1 MRNRPKPLDH
11 PGAEGGE
18 DNVSVMAFSSSCD
31 GMLNGKQGAGERHV
45 LCFEK
50 VTCLDGN
57 LHRNDFAL
65 CNILGD
71 HRTVHGS
78 FTRSFCSEKITSCF
92 PTFPLSSSF
101 FLPST
106 ERGRRYGLTGKM
118 LEAILGNELFTLC
131 TLAYKTPHSQLFP
144 LPLSFPLVFPGEQRT
159 ETYLPQ
165 VHREQR

>member
-11 PGAEGGE
+11 PAAEGG
-18 DNVSVMAFSSSCD
+18 DANVSVIAFSSSCR
-31 GMLNGKQGAGERHV
+31 GMLTGSRKR
-45 LCFEK
+45 CFK

-65 CNILGD
+65 CDILGD

-92 PTFPLSSSF
+92 PTLPLSSSLFF

-106 ERGRRYGLTGKM
+106 ERGRQYGLTGKM
-118 LEAILGNELFTLC
+118 LETILGNELFTLC
-131 TLAYKTPHSQLFP
+131 TLAYKPSFSARLFWFHSK
-144 LPLSFPLVFPGEQRT
+144 QRT